1 MSLQEILKK
10 ELGEV
15 KFIKVDTCKIYGNM
29 ADDLDAINKK
39 FFNDNIPSG
48 FGNMSYT
55 GGTALIGQ
63 HYKTAGI
70 NGINAEKSSI
80 VEDNQKFNF
89 GDKNFELVKDITA
102 NKYIKSGATSN
113 ELLKA
118 DGNTINISSLPDG
131 NIKYTPISGNLGA
144 HYQQSA
150 LDGKSCIESN
160 LKEDVNNFY
169 FGNRNIK
176 DINKISCVDISTNSG
191 IYSTV
196 DGFEN
201 SLLDGVKLLFQR
213 STNSNKIS
221 YSGMEITNDTGT
233 TKYENQ
239 NISDDTVIN
248 INSADVIA
256 SGNIT
261 ANSYKIPFGTNQ
273 YVLLADGTTA
283 LYNAGGGQGNYF
295 LYRNSTD
302 ITVPPSI
309 SGHIQYDNTVQQNA
323 GIIWINHITQDGVD
337 IDFYLG
343 QILINDIIYI
353 QDKNNSTNWIK
364 YTINNK
370 VQIPNNYTTLNVSF
384 VDGEGTGLTTFNDNH
399 PIFFTIFINQN
410 LINQRLDALETKT
423 RYQSSNTSNQTTFTN
438 TLNTDIIN
446 SNHIYKIGDGE
457 YITNTEADAVYLKIV
472 NEANPSPITL
482 TNSGINTSL
491 LNSSTNPNFSTKSL
505 SVSSGL
511 SIIDVSNNITINN
524 TSKASDITLG
534 NAGINTTLIASTSSN
549 PNFLLKSLS
558 NGTGITLNNSGS
570 NVEIVNNKPST
581 DITITDTGT
590 GESLLNS
597 SINPNFSTK
606 KLISGTNVLLSSTA
620 DNITINANN
629 NTTLTN
635 GGANLSLIAST
646 SLNPDFKNKSLSAST
661 GITINDISNNLEIVN
676 SSPASSINISPAGIA
691 TSIWKSLINPVYV
704 SKDLI
709 SGTAIDI
716 STTTDTIIITNNKP
730 STDINLN
737 STGSGTNS
745 LISLSSI
752 NPNFLLKKINA
763 GSNITISDSLDILT
777 INASGGSSMSSGYPF
792 NPIQNATST
801 ILSGTKSYWYICL
814 MPKAT
819 TISGIQLVLSGGGSD
834 AVRCGIYRGYVDSG
848 VSGSITLVGQTAQTT
863 YSTGLPY
870 NRKTI
875 VAEVNQN
882 LNFAVGEYMTIAFHS
897 NGSSNSYYQNGAL
910 PALNTD
916 IMYITSSNYAVSGFP
931 ATLTQ
936 SSIFSSLL
944 NRVCFELY

>member
-15 KFIKVDTCKIYGNM
+15 KFISVDTCKIYGDM
-29 ADDLDAINKK
+29 KDDLDAINKK

-48 FGNMSYT
+48 FGNMSYS
-55 GGTALIGQ
+55 GGSTLIGQ

-70 NGINAEKSSI
+70 NGVNAEKSAI
-80 VEDNQKFNF
+80 VEDNQKFDF
-89 GDKNFELVKDITA
+89 GDKDFQLVKNITA
-102 NKYIKSGATSN
+102 NKYIKSGGTST

-131 NIKYTPISGNLGA
+131 NIKYTPISGNIGA
-144 HYQQSA
+144 HYQQSS
-150 LDGKSCIESN
+150 LDGKNCIESN

-176 DINKISCVDISTNSG
+176 DINKITCIDISSNLG
-191 IYSTV
+191 IYTINGS
-196 DGFEN
+196 DN
-201 SLLDGVKLLFQR
+201 SLLDSEKLLFNR
-213 STNSNKIS
+213 GATSNKIS

-239 NISDDTVIN
+239 NISDDFVIN
-248 INSADVIA
+248 INSADVVA
-256 SGNIT
+256 SGNMT

-273 YVLLADGTTA
+273 YVLLADGSTA
-283 LYNAGGGQGNYF
+283 LYSAGGGQGNYF
-295 LYRNSTD
+295 LYQNSTD

-309 SGHIQYDNTVQQNA
+309 SGHIQYDNTVQENA
-323 GIIWINHITQDGVD
+323 GIIWINHITQDNVD

-384 VDGEGTGLTTFNDNH
+384 VDGEGTGKTTFGNNH

-410 LINQRLDALETKT
+410 LINQRLEALETKT

-438 TLNTDIIN
+438 TLNTDVIN
-446 SNHIYKIGDGE
+446 TNHIYKIGDGE

-482 TNSGINTSL
+482 INSGSNTSL

-511 SIIDVSNNITINN
+511 SITDISNNITINN
-524 TSKASDITLG
+524 TSKGSDITLG

-558 NGTGITLNNSGS
+558 NGTGISINNSGS
-570 NVEIVNNKPST
+570 NIEIVNNKPST
-581 DITITDTGT
+581 DITITDTGS
-590 GESLLNS
+590 GETLLNS
-597 SINPNFSTK
+597 STNPNFSFK
-606 KLISGTNVLLSSTA
+606 KLIGGSNVSLSSTS
-620 DNITINANN
+620 DNVTINANN

-635 GGANLSLIAST
+635 GGANLSLVAST
-646 SLNPDFKNKSLSAST
+646 SANPDFKNKSISAST
-661 GITINDISNNLEIVN
+661 GITINDASNNLEIVN
-676 SSPASSINISPAGIA
+676 SSPASSINISSSGIA
-691 TSIWKSLINPVYV
+691 TSLWKTLLNPTYIT
-704 SKDLI
+704 KDLI
-709 SGTAIDI
+709 SGSGIGI
-716 STTTDTIIITNNKP
+716 TTTSDTIIISNNKP
-730 STDINLN
+730 STDITLN
-737 STGSGTNS
+737 STGSGVNS

-777 INASGGSSMSSGYPF
+777 INSSGGSSMSSGFPF
-792 NPIQNATST
+792 NPIYNATST
-801 ILSGTKSYWYICL
+801 LGSGTKSYWYICL
-814 MPKAT
+814 IPQAT

-834 AVRCGIYRGYVDSG
+834 AVRIGIYRGYVKSG
-848 VSGSITLVGQTAQTT
+848 VSGSITLVGQTTNTT
-863 YSTGLPY
+863 FLPSLPY

-875 VAEVNQN
+875 IAEVGQN

-897 NGSSNSYYQNGAL
+897 NGSTNTYYQNGAL
-910 PALNTD
+910 SAGNTD
-916 IMYITSSNYAVSGFP
+916 IMYNTLANYASAGFP

-936 SSIFSSLL
+936 SSVSSVLL
-944 NRVCFELY
+944 NKVCFELY